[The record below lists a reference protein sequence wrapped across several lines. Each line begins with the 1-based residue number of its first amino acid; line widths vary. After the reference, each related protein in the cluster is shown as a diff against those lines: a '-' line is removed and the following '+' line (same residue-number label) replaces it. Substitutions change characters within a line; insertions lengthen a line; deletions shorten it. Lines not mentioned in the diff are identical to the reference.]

1 MKQIMEKAITA
12 IRSAGS
18 IINSFETGNTKVFEK
33 GTANYVTQVDYD
45 VEAFLV
51 KELSKILP
59 DSNIITEEATN
70 NIFKFKKPTWILDP
84 VDGTTNLMHGYNHSA
99 ISLALFID
107 KQPVLAIIY
116 NPSSGEIFTAEANS
130 GAFLNGN
137 RIKVSVN
144 QTLESSLLCFG
155 TSPYDKN
162 QAEKVFS
169 ITKNLYMSCQDI
181 RRSGSAALDI
191 AYVACGRIDCFYEMN
206 LKPWD
211 YAAGLLILREAGGKI
226 TNWLGKE
233 IDISAS
239 SDIMATNG
247 LIHELVLVH
256 CK

>member
-1 MKQIMEKAITA
+1 
-12 IRSAGS
+12 
-18 IINSFETGNTKVFEK
+18 
-33 GTANYVTQVDYD
+33 
-45 VEAFLV
+45 
-51 KELSKILP
+51 
-59 DSNIITEEATN
+59 
-70 NIFKFKKPTWILDP
+70 
-84 VDGTTNLMHGYNHSA
+84 
-99 ISLALFID
+99 
-107 KQPVLAIIY
+107 
-116 NPSSGEIFTAEANS
+116 
-130 GAFLNGN
+130 
-137 RIKVSVN
+137 
-144 QTLESSLLCFG
+144 
-155 TSPYDKN
+155 
-162 QAEKVFS
+162 
-169 ITKNLYMSCQDI
+169 MSCQDI